1 MLYDIGFLIFSILYL
16 PALIFKG
23 KLHAGFGERFGR
35 FSGEKRAALAAA
47 KDAIWI
53 EAVSVGEVTLC
64 KSLIPALKQAFP
76 SSDIVLSTVT
86 RAGNEL
92 AGKLFSK
99 DAVIIYFPLD
109 LSWITDAVSGLVRP
123 RVYIMMETEIWPNA
137 LRSVRRCGARTVLVN
152 GRISDRSYGRY
163 LMARPVMRGALAMI
177 DGFCM
182 QSEIDAGRI
191 VAMGAAKERVGVTGT
206 MKFDAPAAAVPEGGI
221 GTILGLDAQNEL
233 LVAGSTHPGEE
244 EIILSEYG
252 RLSAAYPNLRLLI
265 APRHVERAGEVEK
278 IVRRHGLN
286 PVRFSALSAQ
296 RPARYAQR
304 NTVFIL
310 DTIGRLNEIY
320 SRASMVFV
328 GGSLVRHGGQNPLEP
343 AACGKAVLFGPH
355 MFNFRP
361 IVEIL
366 LKSDAAVSVA
376 DGRDLGGKVRM
387 LLEDRNRMRDLGW
400 NAKRALAANRGAT
413 MRNIEAIRR
422 LLS

>member
-1 MLYDIGFLIFSILYL
+1 
-16 PALIFKG
+16 
-23 KLHAGFGERFGR
+23 
-35 FSGEKRAALAAA
+35 
-47 KDAIWI
+47 
-53 EAVSVGEVTLC
+53 
-64 KSLIPALKQAFP
+64 
-76 SSDIVLSTVT
+76 
-86 RAGNEL
+86 
-92 AGKLFSK
+92 
-99 DAVIIYFPLD
+99 
-109 LSWITDAVSGLVRP
+109 
-123 RVYIMMETEIWPNA
+123 
-137 LRSVRRCGARTVLVN
+137 
-152 GRISDRSYGRY
+152 
-163 LMARPVMRGALAMI
+163 
-177 DGFCM
+177 
-182 QSEIDAGRI
+182 
-191 VAMGAAKERVGVTGT
+191 MGAAKERVGVTGT